1 MREGSTTPI
10 SANGVRVG
18 VVTSRYHH
26 AVTSRL
32 CDGATRAF
40 LDAGG
45 HLDDLVSMEA
55 PGAFELPAL
64 SAHLLDSGV
73 NAVVAL
79 GCIITGETP
88 HDQYIAAAVASALAN
103 LSVECRRPVAFGVLT
118 CRTLAQA
125 EARAGGEKG
134 NKGEEAMHA
143 ALAALQAMRAAPRA
157 GSR

>member
-1 MREGSTTPI
+1 MREASTTTI

-18 VVTSRYHH
+18 IVTSRYHH

-32 CDGATRAF
+32 CDGATQAF
-40 LDAGG
+40 LHAGG
-45 HLDDLVSMEA
+45 RRDDLVSIEA

-64 SAHLLDSGV
+64 AAGLLDSSV
-73 NAVVAL
+73 DAVVAL

-88 HDQYIAAAVASALAN
+88 HDQYIAAAVAAALAN
-103 LSVECRRPVAFGVLT
+103 LSVERRRPVAFGVLT

-125 EARAGGEKG
+125 EARAGGKKG
-134 NKGEEAMHA
+134 NKGDEAMYA
-143 ALAALQAMRAAPRA
+143 ALTAFHAMRTVSRT